1 MAAYKAELPSPHIEE
16 VRDSSAFHGSR
27 CDMRRARRLSD
38 VAGIASGRI
47 PLVTLVQLLSVAEH
61 LNFRHAA
68 NALGVT
74 QSSVSTRIKSLEE
87 TLGIVL
93 FERRHRGVRLTEAG
107 RRFVAEVSAG
117 IEQIDHAVRTAGA
130 IADGTVGHLAIGLH
144 GSIAT
149 GFLADLRRRYR
160 AAYPGIEQSIA
171 EGPSS
176 HTLAMI
182 RDGKLDVAFI
192 INVANVPDCHSRH
205 LWNEALVIALPAAHP
220 IATQESLAWA
230 DLATENFLVRQG
242 GAGPQILE
250 HIVRRVVEHGR
261 SPRLQRRDVG
271 RDTLMH
277 MVAAGEGIT
286 LTHEAGSHMPFP
298 GIVFRRIADEAEHAR
313 FSAVWSPQNRSPAL
327 RNLLDLA
334 VHMSRLDGLTT
345 RRQTMPSSLPV
356 KTPGHHETGDI
367 PLGI

>member
-1 MAAYKAELPSPHIEE
+1 
-16 VRDSSAFHGSR
+16 
-27 CDMRRARRLSD
+27 MRRARY
-38 VAGIASGRI
+38 VTEVTGIASGKI

-68 NALGVT
+68 NVLGVT
-74 QSSVSTRIKSLEE
+74 QSSVSARIKALEE
-87 TLGIVL
+87 TLGIAL

-130 IADGTVGHLAIGLH
+130 IADGTVGRLAIGLH

-160 AAYPGIEQSIA
+160 AAHPAIEQSII

-192 INVANVPDCHSRH
+192 INVSNVPDCHSQH
-205 LWNEALVIALPAAHP
+205 LWSEALVIALPAAHP
-220 IATQESLAWA
+220 LASLESLAWA
-230 DLATENFLVRQG
+230 DLLMENFLVRSS
-242 GAGPQILE
+242 GAGPQVFE
-250 HIVRRVVEHGR
+250 HIVRRVAEHGR
-261 SPRLQRRDVG
+261 SPYLQRRDVG

-286 LTHEAGSHMPFP
+286 LTHEAGSHVPFP
-298 GIVFRRIADEAEHAR
+298 GIVFRPIDDEKEHAR

-334 VHMSRLDGLTT
+334 THMSRLDGLTMQA
-345 RRQTMPSSLPV
+345 QTVPSSFSA
-356 KTPGHHETGDI
+356 KAPGRQETGGAR
-367 PLGI
+367 L

>member
-1 MAAYKAELPSPHIEE
+1 MTSWKEIAILP
-16 VRDSSAFHGSR
+16 FHENEMQRGRLIGQQGIFDASQR
-27 CDMRRARRLSD
+27 TLAR
-38 VAGIASGRI
+38 V
-47 PLVTLVQLLSVAEH
+47 PLVSLRQALSVAQH

-68 NALGVT
+68 DALGVT
-74 QSSVSTRIKSLEE
+74 QSSVSARIRALEE

-93 FERRHRGVRLTEAG
+93 FERRPRGVRLTEAG

-130 IADGTVGHLAIGLH
+130 IADGTVGRLAIGVN
-144 GSIAT
+144 GSIAS
-149 GFLADLRRRYR
+149 GFLADLRRCYR
-160 AAYPGIEQSIA
+160 AAHPAIEQSIV
-171 EGPSS
+171 EGSSS

-192 INVANVPDCHSRH
+192 INVADVPDCHSRH
-205 LWNEALVIALPAAHP
+205 LWNEALMIALPAAHP
-220 IATQESLAWA
+220 LVALETLAWA
-230 DLATENFLVRQG
+230 DIVKETFLVRQG
-242 GAGPQILE
+242 GAGPQVFE
-250 HIVRRVVEHGR
+250 HIVRRVADHGR

-286 LTHEAGSHMPFP
+286 LTHEAGSHVPFP
-298 GIVFRRIADEAEHAR
+298 GIVFRPINDEKEHAR

-334 VHMSRLDGLTT
+334 THMSRLDGLTMQA
-345 RRQTMPSSLPV
+345 QTVPSSFPV
-356 KTPGHHETGDI
+356 KIPGHHETGGAS
-367 PLGI
+367 L

>member
-1 MAAYKAELPSPHIEE
+1 MG
-16 VRDSSAFHGSR
+16 AFGRTDGDKRFS
-27 CDMRRARRLSD
+27 CNMRRSRYIVSDARSLD
-38 VAGIASGRI
+38 GRI
-47 PLVTLVQLLSVAEH
+47 PLRALTHTLAVAEH

-74 QSSVSTRIKSLEE
+74 QSSVSARIKALEE

-130 IADGTVGHLAIGLH
+130 ISDGTVGRLTIGLN

-149 GFLADLRRRYR
+149 GFLADLRQRYR
-160 AAYPGIEQSIA
+160 AAHPAIEQSII

-176 HTLAMI
+176 HTLSMI

-192 INVANVPDCHSRH
+192 INVSNVPDCHSRH
-205 LWNEALVIALPAAHP
+205 LWSEALVIALPAAHP
-220 IATQESLAWA
+220 IATLESLAWA

-261 SPRLQRRDVG
+261 SPRLHRRDVG

-298 GIVFRRIADEAEHAR
+298 GIVFRPIDDEKEHAR

-334 VHMSRLDGLTT
+334 THMSRMDGLTMQA
-345 RRQTMPSSLPV
+345 QTMASSFSATTSG
-356 KTPGHHETGDI
+356 KRTTGGVR
-367 PLGI
+367 L

>member
-1 MAAYKAELPSPHIEE
+1 M
-16 VRDSSAFHGSR
+16 
-27 CDMRRARRLSD
+27 
-38 VAGIASGRI
+38 
-47 PLVTLVQLLSVAEH
+47 TLIQLLSVAEH

-74 QSSVSTRIKSLEE
+74 QSSVSTRIKALEE

-107 RRFVAEVSAG
+107 RRFVAEVSG
-117 IEQIDHAVRTAGA
+117 WIEQIDHAVRTAGA
-130 IADGTVGHLAIGLH
+130 ISDGTVGRLAIGLH

-149 GFLADLRRRYR
+149 GFLADLRRRYS
-160 AAYPGIEQSIA
+160 ADHPAIEQSII

-192 INVANVPDCHSRH
+192 INVADVPDCHSRH
-205 LWNEALVIALPAAHP
+205 LWSEALVIALPAAHP
-220 IATQESLAWA
+220 LVRLESLAWTDFVA
-230 DLATENFLVRQG
+230 ENFLVRQG
-242 GAGPQILE
+242 GAGPQVLE
-250 HIVRRVVEHGR
+250 HIVRRVAEHGR
-261 SPRLQRRDVG
+261 SLRLHRRDVG

-286 LTHEAGSHMPFP
+286 LTHEAGSYVPFP
-298 GIVFRRIADEAEHAR
+298 GVVFRPIDDENEQAR
-313 FSAVWSPQNRSPAL
+313 FSAVWSPHNRSPAL

-334 VHMSRLDGLTT
+334 TRMSRMDGLTIQA
-345 RRQTMPSSLPV
+345 QTMPSLLPV
-356 KTPGHHETGDI
+356 ETPGHHETGGV
-367 PLGI
+367 PL

>member
-1 MAAYKAELPSPHIEE
+1 
-16 VRDSSAFHGSR
+16 
-27 CDMRRARRLSD
+27 MRRTRHVPEIKG
-38 VAGIASGRI
+38 VAGGRI
-47 PLVTLVQLLSVAEH
+47 PLISLVQMLVLAEH
-61 LNFRHAA
+61 LNFHHAA
-68 NALGVT
+68 NALGVA
-74 QSSVSTRIKSLEE
+74 QSSVSTRIKALEE
-87 TLGIVL
+87 TLGLTL

-130 IADGTVGHLAIGLH
+130 IADGMVGRLAIGLH

-160 AAYPGIEQSIA
+160 AAHPAIEQSII

-182 RDGKLDVAFI
+182 REGKLDVAFI
-192 INVANVPDCHSRH
+192 VNVADVPDCHSRH
-205 LWNEALVIALPAAHP
+205 LWNEALVIALPSAHP
-220 IATQESLAWA
+220 LATLESLAWA
-230 DLATENFLVRQG
+230 DLATENFLVRSG
-242 GAGPQILE
+242 GAGPQVFE
-250 HIVRRVVEHGR
+250 HIVRRVAEHGR

-277 MVAAGEGIT
+277 MIAAGEGIT
-286 LTHEAGSHMPFP
+286 LTHEAGGHVPFP
-298 GIVFRRIADEAEHAR
+298 GIVFRPIDDEKEQAR

-334 VHMSRLDGLTT
+334 THMSRLDGLTM
-345 RRQTMPSSLPV
+345 RGQTMASSFSAT
-356 KTPGHHETGDI
+356 TPGNRTRGGVR
-367 PLGI
+367 L

>member
-1 MAAYKAELPSPHIEE
+1 
-16 VRDSSAFHGSR
+16 
-27 CDMRRARRLSD
+27 MRRQAQR
-38 VAGIASGRI
+38 VFGSGRRVSLFSGRV
-47 PLVTLVQLLSVAEH
+47 PLVSLIQTLAVAEH
-61 LNFRHAA
+61 LNFCHAA

-74 QSSVSTRIKSLEE
+74 QSSVSPRNTAWEE
-87 TLGIVL
+87 RLGIIL
-93 FERRHRGVRLTEAG
+93 CARRQRGGGLPAAG

-117 IEQIDHAVRTAGA
+117 IEQIDHAVRTAGV
-130 IADGTVGHLAIGLH
+130 IADGTVGRLAIGLN

-160 AAYPGIEQSIA
+160 ADHPAIEQSVI

-182 RDGKLDVAFI
+182 REGKLDVAFI
-192 INVANVPDCHSRH
+192 VNVADVPDCHSRH

-220 IATQESLAWA
+220 LAALESLGWA
-230 DLATENFLVRQG
+230 DLLTENFLVRSS
-242 GAGPQILE
+242 GAGPQVFE
-250 HIVRRVVEHGR
+250 HIVRRVAEHGR

-286 LTHEAGSHMPFP
+286 LTHEAGSHVPFP
-298 GIVFRRIADEAEHAR
+298 GVVFRLIDDEKEHAR
-313 FSAVWSPQNRSPAL
+313 FSAVWSPQNSSPAL

-334 VHMSRLDGLTT
+334 THMSRLDGLTMQA
-345 RRQTMPSSLPV
+345 QTVPSSFPV
-356 KTPGHHETGDI
+356 KIPGHHETGGA
-367 PLGI
+367 PL

>member
-1 MAAYKAELPSPHIEE
+1 M
-16 VRDSSAFHGSR
+16 
-27 CDMRRARRLSD
+27 
-38 VAGIASGRI
+38 
-47 PLVTLVQLLSVAEH
+47 TLIQLLSVAEH

-68 NALGVT
+68 DALGVT
-74 QSSVSTRIKSLEE
+74 QSSVSTRIKALEE
-87 TLGIVL
+87 TLGILL

-130 IADGTVGHLAIGLH
+130 VADGTVGRLAIGVN
-144 GSIAT
+144 GSIAS
-149 GFLADLRRRYR
+149 GFLADLRRYYR
-160 AAYPGIEQSIA
+160 SAHPAIEQSII

-192 INVANVPDCHSRH
+192 INVTDLPDCHSRL
-205 LWNEALVIALPAAHP
+205 LWSEALMIALPAAHP
-220 IATQESLAWA
+220 LAVRESLVWA
-230 DLATENFLVRQG
+230 DIITENFLVRSG
-242 GAGPQILE
+242 GAGPQIFE
-250 HIVRRVVEHGR
+250 HIVRRVAEHGR

-286 LTHEAGSHMPFP
+286 LTHEAGSHVPFP
-298 GIVFRRIADEAEHAR
+298 GVVFRPIDDENEHAR

-334 VHMSRLDGLTT
+334 THMSRLDDLTAG
-345 RRQTMPSSLPV
+345 RQTMPSAFPV
-356 KTPGHHETGDI
+356 KTSGHHETGSA
-367 PLGI
+367 PL

>member
-1 MAAYKAELPSPHIEE
+1 PQP
-16 VRDSSAFHGSR
+16 
-27 CDMRRARRLSD
+27 
-38 VAGIASGRI
+38 GR
-47 PLVTLVQLLSVAEH
+47 VLL
-61 LNFRHAA
+61 LG
-68 NALGVT
+68 ALGVGP
-74 QSSVSTRIKSLEE
+74 
-87 TLGIVL
+87 LG
-93 FERRHRGVRLTEAG
+93 GG
-107 RRFVAEVSAG
+107 GGGGPGPPPRFVTEVSAG

-130 IADGTVGHLAIGLH
+130 VANGIVGRLAIGLN

-160 AAYPGIEQSIA
+160 ADHPAIEQSII

-192 INVANVPDCHSRH
+192 VNVVDVPDCHSRH
-205 LWNEALVIALPAAHP
+205 LWSEALVIALPAAHP
-220 IATQESLAWA
+220 LAAVESFAWA
-230 DLATENFLVRQG
+230 DIVTETFLVRQG
-242 GAGPQILE
+242 GAGPQVFE
-250 HIVRRVVEHGR
+250 HIVRRVAEHGR
-261 SPRLQRRDVG
+261 SPRLHRRDVG

-298 GIVFRRIADEAEHAR
+298 GVVFRPIDDEKEHAR

-334 VHMSRLDGLTT
+334 TNMSRLDGLTM
-345 RRQTMPSSLPV
+345 RGQTMASSFSAT
-356 KTPGHHETGDI
+356 TPENRTMGGA
-367 PLGI
+367 PL

>member
-1 MAAYKAELPSPHIEE
+1 MLN
-16 VRDSSAFHGSR
+16 
-27 CDMRRARRLSD
+27 
-38 VAGIASGRI
+38 RI
-47 PLVTLVQLLSVAEH
+47 PLVSLIQMLAVAEH

-68 NALGVT
+68 GALGVT
-74 QSSVSTRIKSLEE
+74 QSSVSTRIKALEE
-87 TLGIVL
+87 TLGILL

-107 RRFVAEVSAG
+107 RRFVAEISAG

-130 IADGTVGHLAIGLH
+130 IASGTVGRLAIGLH

-149 GFLADLRRRYR
+149 GFLADLRRRYS
-160 AAYPGIEQSIA
+160 AAYPAIEQSII

-182 RDGKLDVAFI
+182 REGKLDVAFI
-192 INVANVPDCHSRH
+192 INVADVPDCHSRH
-205 LWNEALVIALPAAHP
+205 LWSEALVIALPAGHP
-220 IATQESLAWA
+220 LAALESLARA
-230 DLATENFLVRQG
+230 DIVTENFLVRSG
-242 GAGPQILE
+242 GAGPQVFE
-250 HIVRRVVEHGR
+250 HIVRRVAEHGR

-298 GIVFRRIADEAEHAR
+298 GVVFRPIDDEKEHAR
-313 FSAVWSPQNRSPAL
+313 FSAVWSPQNGSPAL

-334 VHMSRLDGLTT
+334 THMSRMDGLTMQA
-345 RRQTMPSSLPV
+345 QTMASSFSATTSG
-356 KTPGHHETGDI
+356 KCTTGGVR
-367 PLGI
+367 L

>member
-1 MAAYKAELPSPHIEE
+1 M
-16 VRDSSAFHGSR
+16 
-27 CDMRRARRLSD
+27 
-38 VAGIASGRI
+38 
-47 PLVTLVQLLSVAEH
+47 LVLAEH
-61 LNFRHAA
+61 LNFHHAA
-68 NALGVT
+68 NALGVA
-74 QSSVSTRIKSLEE
+74 QSSVSTRIRALEE

-130 IADGTVGHLAIGLH
+130 IADGTVGRLAIGLN

-149 GFLADLRRRYR
+149 GFLADLRRRYH
-160 AAYPGIEQSIA
+160 AAHPAIEQSII

-182 RDGKLDVAFI
+182 RDGKLDVAFVV
-192 INVANVPDCHSRH
+192 NVANVPDCHNRH
-205 LWNEALVIALPAAHP
+205 LWSEALVIALPAGHP
-220 IATQESLAWA
+220 LAALESLAWA
-230 DLATENFLVRQG
+230 DIVTENFLVRSG
-242 GAGPQILE
+242 GAGPQVFE
-250 HIVRRVVEHGR
+250 HIVRRVAEHGR

-298 GIVFRRIADEAEHAR
+298 GIVFRPIDDEKEHAR

-334 VHMSRLDGLTT
+334 TRMSRMDGLTMQA
-345 RRQTMPSSLPV
+345 QTMPSSFPV
-356 KTPGHHETGDI
+356 KTPGHHETGGA
-367 PLGI
+367 PL

>member
-1 MAAYKAELPSPHIEE
+1 MARY
-16 VRDSSAFHGSR
+16 
-27 CDMRRARRLSD
+27 MRRKRLRAQLAVPS
-38 VAGIASGRI
+38 ASSLPSGRI
-47 PLVTLVQLLSVAEH
+47 PMTALIQTLAVAEY
-61 LNFRHAA
+61 LNFHHAA
-68 NALGVT
+68 KALGIT
-74 QSSVSTRIKSLEE
+74 QSSVSTRIKALEE

-130 IADGTVGHLAIGLH
+130 ASDGKVGRLTIGLN

-149 GFLADLRRRYR
+149 GFLADLRRRYS
-160 AAYPGIEQSIA
+160 AAHPAIEQSII

-192 INVANVPDCHSRH
+192 VNIADVPDCHSRH
-205 LWNEALVIALPAAHP
+205 LWNEALMIALPAAHP
-220 IATQESLAWA
+220 LAALETLAWA
-230 DLATENFLVRQG
+230 DIVKETFLVRQG
-242 GAGPQILE
+242 GAGPQVFE
-250 HIVRRVVEHGR
+250 HIVRRVAEHGR

-286 LTHEAGSHMPFP
+286 LTHEAGSHVPFP
-298 GIVFRRIADEAEHAR
+298 GVVFRPIDDEKEHAR

-327 RNLLDLA
+327 RNFLDLA
-334 VHMSRLDGLTT
+334 MHLSRMDGLTMQA
-345 RRQTMPSSLPV
+345 QTVPSSFPV
-356 KTPGHHETGDI
+356 KIPGHHETGAA
-367 PLGI
+367 PL

>member
-1 MAAYKAELPSPHIEE
+1 MN
-16 VRDSSAFHGSR
+16 
-27 CDMRRARRLSD
+27 RRIGGNEYNRYL
-38 VAGIASGRI
+38 GGRI
-47 PLVTLVQLLSVAEH
+47 PLVSLIQTIVVAEH

-74 QSSVSTRIKSLEE
+74 QSSVSARIKALEE
-87 TLGIVL
+87 TLGIIL

-130 IADGTVGHLAIGLH
+130 IADGTVGRLAIGLH

-149 GFLADLRRRYR
+149 GFLVDLRRRYR
-160 AAYPGIEQSIA
+160 AAHPAIEQSII
-171 EGPSS
+171 EGSSS

-182 RDGKLDVAFI
+182 REGKLDVAFI
-192 INVANVPDCHSRH
+192 VNVADVPDCHSRH
-205 LWNEALVIALPAAHP
+205 LWSEALVIALPAAHP
-220 IATQESLAWA
+220 LAPLESLAWA

-242 GAGPQILE
+242 GAGPQIFE
-250 HIVRRVVEHGR
+250 HIVRRVAEHGR

-298 GIVFRRIADEAEHAR
+298 GVVFRPIDDEKEHAR

-327 RNLLDLA
+327 RNFLDLA
-334 VHMSRLDGLTT
+334 THMSRLNGLTM
-345 RRQTMPSSLPV
+345 RRQNMPSSLPV
-356 KTPGHHETGDI
+356 KTPGNQETGGAR
-367 PLGI
+367 L